1 MILVMKNNKIIKA
14 FDYLITDYNCS
25 LNFEENQGEH
35 YSFQNAKFK
44 LKIYVW
50 EQFDEL
56 DINLIYNDECYHID
70 PYIEDFSLIT
80 KRKGLKGFFFSYS
93 EKFWM
98 IIAKIV
104 KNKIKEILK

>member
-1 MILVMKNNKIIKA
+1 MKQNKIINA
-14 FDYLITDYNCS
+14 FDYLISDYDCS
-25 LNFEENQGEH
+25 LNFEENRGSH
-35 YSFQNAKFK
+35 YSFKNETFN

-56 DINLIYNDECYHID
+56 DINLIYNDECFHIN

-80 KRKGLKGFFFSYS
+80 KRKGFKGLFFNYS
-93 EKFWM
+93 KEFWM

>member
-1 MILVMKNNKIIKA
+1 MGTIRWVR
-14 FDYLITDYNCS
+14 Y
-25 LNFEENQGEH
+25 
-35 YSFQNAKFK
+35 KF
-44 LKIYVW
+44 
-50 EQFDEL
+50 
-56 DINLIYNDECYHID
+56 NLIYNGECFHID

-104 KNKIKEILK
+104 KNKIKEILKQTKQD